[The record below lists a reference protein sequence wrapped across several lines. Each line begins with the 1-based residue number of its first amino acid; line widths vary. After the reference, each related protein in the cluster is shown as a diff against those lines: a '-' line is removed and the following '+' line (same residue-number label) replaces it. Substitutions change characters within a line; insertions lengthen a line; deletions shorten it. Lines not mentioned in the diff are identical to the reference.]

1 MPTNDIVLGHTP
13 DPAPRKRPST
23 AAKLVQAAA
32 LAAVLV
38 PLGSV
43 AMEADTI
50 TCGFS
55 GYASDGNNGGEGCT
69 NSFGNN
75 NRYEFGDYYFE
86 LTFNGLDPNANFDV
100 AVSNN
105 EMTAG
110 DFAERAGS
118 FEGYD
123 CIPLTEGGP
132 CVDFVVDF
140 PDGYPDPPSTRPWIW
155 YDLTIHWTW
164 DSNSQYPAGDGPI
177 PNVRVLHDIGGTAD
191 DSYDEDMCLVYN
203 NCVYDSD
210 PGIRSGDTD
219 FRSFTAAHVAVPEPS
234 SLIPLTAGIGGVLAN
249 RRRRRPRA

>member
-1 MPTNDIVLGHTP
+1 MPTLDTVPGQTP
-13 DPAPRKRPST
+13 ETAPRKRSST

-55 GYASDGNNGGEGCT
+55 GYNSDGNNGGDGCS
-69 NSFGNN
+69 NSFGDT
-75 NRYEFGDYYFE
+75 NRYNFDGYFFE

-100 AVSNN
+100 SVSNN
-105 EMTAG
+105 TMTGENFDA
-110 DFAERAGS
+110 RAGS

-140 PDGYPDPPSTRPWIW
+140 PDGYPDPPSSRPW
-155 YDLTIHWTW
+155 T
-164 DSNSQYPAGDGPI
+164 S
-177 PNVRVLHDIGGTAD
+177 VR
-191 DSYDEDMCLVYN
+191 S
-203 NCVYDSD
+203 
-210 PGIRSGDTD
+210 
-219 FRSFTAAHVAVPEPS
+219 
-234 SLIPLTAGIGGVLAN
+234 
-249 RRRRRPRA
+249 